1 MKDSNGKERKKR
13 QEQMSLR
20 ENKVEILAP
29 AGSYDILM
37 ADFAAGADAVYLGGA
52 MFGARAYANNL
63 SQEELLRALDYA
75 HLHDKKIYLT
85 VNTLMKQHELED
97 RLLPY
102 LEPFYKAGLSAVI
115 VQDFGAFEAIKEAF
129 PGLHIHA
136 STQMTVTG
144 AAGAKLLKEAGASRV
159 VTARELN
166 LAEIKAIHDNCDIEI
181 ESFIHGALC
190 YCYSGQCLLSSF
202 QGGRSGNRGR
212 CAQPCRLMYTPQT
225 SDMPRTKGKGLRG
238 DENRQKDSNGSAYL
252 LSPKDMCGLPVLPD
266 IIEAGVYSL
275 KIEGRM
281 KNVNYAAGV
290 TGIYR
295 KYVDRYLEYGRE
307 GFKVEDSDINDLMDL
322 YNRGAF
328 TTGYYNN
335 TKGREMISLKRPNH
349 MGTKALKVLK
359 NEGGR
364 VLFEALEQI
373 YPQDVFEIDKENSFS
388 SGSAYAKG
396 SRFTVNLPKKYRL
409 EKGRVLYRMKNGE
422 LTRFVEK
429 QYVGQTLKKK
439 IDVHLTAA
447 CDRPLELTFTDT
459 STGAAVTQTGAEAQ
473 AAQKQPAKKERLAE
487 IVTALGDTPFAAEMV
502 KVDLQGELFVP
513 VSALKEL
520 KRNCAQALEKKILG
534 QYYRELPKGAVE
546 DRIAMSQDTQVYMD
560 TKDASVAGS
569 VENMQIQAAQ
579 QSQTRPVT
587 VLVTTLRQAESV
599 YPMAD
604 ITDIYFDFRLFIREK
619 DSRMMA
625 EAVGKCKAAQK
636 NPVLALPHILR
647 GKDSQKGR
655 QLMEKWLAAGADT
668 FLVRS
673 LEQLGLLKELSRS
686 AVIRVITDANLY
698 TWNTRAEQFLL
709 KTTGTPKN
717 LRIIRT
723 TMPLELTAQEL
734 AQTKNAVLPRELI
747 VYTHLPLMVSEQCV
761 KKTLGKCDGANGRM
775 TMTGYRQQYQVQ
787 SVCDLCY
794 SILYDDTVLDI
805 SKPETLIDKAA
816 PDSIRYEFIEETA
829 EPDKVLTGRQNCE
842 KTGRGHF
849 ELGVE

>member
-1 MKDSNGKERKKR
+1 MET
-13 QEQMSLR
+13 E
-20 ENKVEILAP
+20 VLAP
-29 AGSYDILM
+29 AGSIEGLKAALY
-37 ADFAAGADAVYLGGA
+37 AGADAVYTGGR

-63 SQEELLRALDYA
+63 SDEELSECIDYC
-75 HLHDKKIYLT
+75 HLHNKKLYLT
-85 VNTLMKQHELED
+85 TNTLMKQSEIYQLAD
-97 RLLPY
+97 WLV
-102 LEPFYKAGLSAVI
+102 PFYEQGLDAVI
-115 VQDFGAFEAIKEAF
+115 VQDFGAFAF
-129 PGLHIHA
+129 LKREFPNLDLHA
-136 STQMTVTG
+136 STQMSVHSVQS
-144 AAGAKLLKEAGASRV
+144 AALLEKLGASRV
-159 VTARELN
+159 VPAREISLE
-166 LAEIKAIHDNCDIEI
+166 EIAAIRQNTSLEI
-181 ESFIHGALC
+181 ECFVHGALC
-190 YCYSGQCLLSSF
+190 YCYSGQCLMSSMI
-202 QGGRSGNRGR
+202 GGRSGNRGR

-429 QYVGQTLKKK
+429 QYVGQMLKKK

-459 STGAAVTQTGAEAQ
+459 STGAAVTQIGAEAQ

-487 IVTALGDTPFAAEMV
+487 IVTALGDTPFAAETV

-599 YPMAD
+599 YPMTD

-625 EAVGKCKAAQK
+625 EAVGKCKVAQK

-655 QLMEKWLAAGADT
+655 QLMENWLAAGADT

-709 KTTGTPKN
+709 KTTGTQKN

-734 AQTKNAVLPRELI
+734 AQTQNAVLPRELI

>member
-85 VNTLMKQHELED
+85 VNTLMKQQELED

-225 SDMPRTKGKGLRG
+225 SAMPRTKGKGLRG

-459 STGAAVTQTGAEAQ
+459 STGAAVTQIGAEAQ

-487 IVTALGDTPFAAEMV
+487 IVTALGDTPFAAETV
-502 KVDLQGELFVP
+502 NVDLQGNLFVP

-520 KRNCAQALEKKILG
+520 KRNCVQELENRILE
-534 QYYRELPKGAVE
+534 QYYRELP
-546 DRIAMSQDTQVYMD
+546 
-560 TKDASVAGS
+560 
-569 VENMQIQAAQ
+569 ENVPESSIENAQIQVLH
-579 QSQTRPVT
+579 QTNKRSVT
-587 VLVTTLRQAESV
+587 VLVRTLQQAESV
-599 YPMAD
+599 YPMTD

-655 QLMEKWLAAGADT
+655 QLMENWLAAGADT

-686 AVIRVITDANLY
+686 AVIRVVTDANLY

-709 KTTGTPKN
+709 KTTGTQKN

>member
-85 VNTLMKQHELED
+85 VNTLMKQQELED

-459 STGAAVTQTGAEAQ
+459 STGAAVTQIGAEAQ

-487 IVTALGDTPFAAEMV
+487 IVTALGDTPFAAETV
-502 KVDLQGELFVP
+502 NVDLQGNLFVP

-520 KRNCAQALEKKILG
+520 KRNCVQELENRILE
-534 QYYRELPKGAVE
+534 QYYRELP
-546 DRIAMSQDTQVYMD
+546 
-560 TKDASVAGS
+560 
-569 VENMQIQAAQ
+569 ENVPESSIENAQIQVLH
-579 QSQTRPVT
+579 QTNKRSVT
-587 VLVTTLRQAESV
+587 VLVRTLQQAESV
-599 YPMAD
+599 YPMTD

-655 QLMEKWLAAGADT
+655 QLMENWLAAGADT

-709 KTTGTPKN
+709 KTTGTQKN

-805 SKPETLIDKAA
+805 SKLETLIDKAA

>member
-85 VNTLMKQHELED
+85 VNTLMKQQELED

-225 SDMPRTKGKGLRG
+225 SAMPRTKGKGLRG

-459 STGAAVTQTGAEAQ
+459 STGAAVTQIGAEAQ

-487 IVTALGDTPFAAEMV
+487 IVTALGDTPFAAETV
-502 KVDLQGELFVP
+502 NVDLQGNLFVP

-520 KRNCAQALEKKILG
+520 KRNCVQELENRILE
-534 QYYRELPKGAVE
+534 QYYRELP
-546 DRIAMSQDTQVYMD
+546 
-560 TKDASVAGS
+560 
-569 VENMQIQAAQ
+569 ENVPESSIENAQIQVLH
-579 QSQTRPVT
+579 QTNKRSVT
-587 VLVTTLRQAESV
+587 VLVRTLQQAESV
-599 YPMAD
+599 YPMTD

-655 QLMEKWLAAGADT
+655 QLMENWLAAGADT

-709 KTTGTPKN
+709 KTTGTQKN

>member
-85 VNTLMKQHELED
+85 VNTLMKQQELED

-429 QYVGQTLKKK
+429 QYVGQMLKKK

-487 IVTALGDTPFAAEMV
+487 IVTALGDTPFAAETV

-534 QYYRELPKGAVE
+534 QYYRELP
-546 DRIAMSQDTQVYMD
+546 
-560 TKDASVAGS
+560 KDASVAGS

-655 QLMEKWLAAGADT
+655 QLMENWLAAGADT

-709 KTTGTPKN
+709 KTTGAQKN

-805 SKPETLIDKAA
+805 SKLETLIDKEA

>member
-1 MKDSNGKERKKR
+1 M
-13 QEQMSLR
+13 
-20 ENKVEILAP
+20 
-29 AGSYDILM
+29 
-37 ADFAAGADAVYLGGA
+37 
-52 MFGARAYANNL
+52 
-63 SQEELLRALDYA
+63 
-75 HLHDKKIYLT
+75 
-85 VNTLMKQHELED
+85 
-97 RLLPY
+97 
-102 LEPFYKAGLSAVI
+102 
-115 VQDFGAFEAIKEAF
+115 QDFGAFEAIKEAF

-225 SDMPRTKGKGLRG
+225 SAMPRTKGKGLRG

-459 STGAAVTQTGAEAQ
+459 STGAAVTQIGAEAQ

-487 IVTALGDTPFAAEMV
+487 IVTALGDTPFAAETV
-502 KVDLQGELFVP
+502 NVDLQGNLFVP

-520 KRNCAQALEKKILG
+520 KRNCVQELENRILE
-534 QYYRELPKGAVE
+534 QYYRELP
-546 DRIAMSQDTQVYMD
+546 
-560 TKDASVAGS
+560 
-569 VENMQIQAAQ
+569 ENVPESSIENAQIQVLH
-579 QSQTRPVT
+579 QTNKRSVT
-587 VLVTTLRQAESV
+587 VLVRTLQQAESV
-599 YPMAD
+599 YPMTD

-655 QLMEKWLAAGADT
+655 QLMENWLAAGADT

-709 KTTGTPKN
+709 KTTGTQKN

-747 VYTHLPLMVSEQCV
+747 VYTHLPVMVSEQCV

-805 SKPETLIDKAA
+805 SKLETLIDKAA

>member
-85 VNTLMKQHELED
+85 VNTLMKQQELED

-115 VQDFGAFEAIKEAF
+115 VQDFGAFETIKEAF

-212 CAQPCRLMYTPQT
+212 CAQPCRLIYTPQT

-238 DENRQKDSNGSAYL
+238 DENRQKGSNGSAYL

-409 EKGRVLYRMKNGE
+409 AKGRVLYRMKNGE

-439 IDVHLTAA
+439 IDVYLTAA

-459 STGAAVTQTGAEAQ
+459 STGAVVTQTGAEAQ

-487 IVTALGDTPFAAEMV
+487 IVTALGDTPFAAETV

-520 KRNCAQALEKKILG
+520 KRNCVQELENRILE
-534 QYYRELPKGAVE
+534 QYYRELP
-546 DRIAMSQDTQVYMD
+546 
-560 TKDASVAGS
+560 
-569 VENMQIQAAQ
+569 ENVPESSIENAQIQVLH
-579 QSQTRPVT
+579 QTNKRSVT
-587 VLVTTLRQAESV
+587 VLVRTLQQAESV

-655 QLMEKWLAAGADT
+655 QLMENWLAAGADT

-709 KTTGTPKN
+709 KTTGTQKN

>member
-85 VNTLMKQHELED
+85 VNTLMKQQELED

-144 AAGAKLLKEAGASRV
+144 AAGAALLKEAGASRV

-487 IVTALGDTPFAAEMV
+487 IVTALGDTPFAAETV
-502 KVDLQGELFVP
+502 NVDLQGNLFVP

-520 KRNCAQALEKKILG
+520 KRNCVQELENRILE
-534 QYYRELPKGAVE
+534 QYYRELP
-546 DRIAMSQDTQVYMD
+546 
-560 TKDASVAGS
+560 
-569 VENMQIQAAQ
+569 ENVPESSIENAQIQVLH
-579 QSQTRPVT
+579 QTNKRSVT
-587 VLVTTLRQAESV
+587 VLVRTLQQAESV
-599 YPMAD
+599 YPMTD

-655 QLMEKWLAAGADT
+655 QLMENWLAAGADT

-709 KTTGTPKN
+709 KTTGTQKN

>member
-85 VNTLMKQHELED
+85 VNTLMKQQELED

-144 AAGAKLLKEAGASRV
+144 AAGAALLKEAGVSRV

-459 STGAAVTQTGAEAQ
+459 STGAAVTQIGAEAQ

-487 IVTALGDTPFAAEMV
+487 IVTALGDTPFAAETV
-502 KVDLQGELFVP
+502 NVDLQGNLFVP

-520 KRNCAQALEKKILG
+520 KRNCVQELENRILE
-534 QYYRELPKGAVE
+534 QYYRELP
-546 DRIAMSQDTQVYMD
+546 
-560 TKDASVAGS
+560 
-569 VENMQIQAAQ
+569 ENVPESSIENAQIQVLH
-579 QSQTRPVT
+579 QTNKRSVT
-587 VLVTTLRQAESV
+587 VLVRTLQQAESV
-599 YPMAD
+599 YPMTD

-625 EAVGKCKAAQK
+625 EAVGKCKAVQK

-655 QLMEKWLAAGADT
+655 QLMENWLAAGADT
-668 FLVRS
+668 FLMRS

-709 KTTGTPKN
+709 KTTGAQKN

-805 SKPETLIDKAA
+805 SKLETLIDKAA

>member
-85 VNTLMKQHELED
+85 VNTLMKQQELED

-212 CAQPCRLMYTPQT
+212 CAQPCRLMYTPQI

-459 STGAAVTQTGAEAQ
+459 STGAAVTQIGAEAQ

-487 IVTALGDTPFAAEMV
+487 IVTALGDTPFAAETV

-534 QYYRELPKGAVE
+534 QYYRELP
-546 DRIAMSQDTQVYMD
+546 
-560 TKDASVAGS
+560 
-569 VENMQIQAAQ
+569 ENAPESSIENAQIQVLH
-579 QSQTRPVT
+579 QTNKRPVT
-587 VLVTTLRQAESV
+587 VLVRTLQQAESV
-599 YPMAD
+599 YPMTD
-604 ITDIYFDFRLFIREK
+604 VTDIYYDFRLFIREK
-619 DSRMMA
+619 DGQTAR
-625 EAVGKCKAAQK
+625 EAVQRCQAAGK

-647 GKDSQKGR
+647 GKDSKKGR
-655 QLMEKWLAAGADT
+655 QLMKNWLSAGADT

-673 LEQLGLLKELSRS
+673 LEELGLLKELAEERANEDCQENVRS
-686 AVIRVITDANLY
+686 SVIRVITDANLY

-709 KTTGTPKN
+709 KTTGTQKN

>member
-85 VNTLMKQHELED
+85 VNTLMKQQELED

-102 LEPFYKAGLSAVI
+102 LEPFYKVGLSAVI

-225 SDMPRTKGKGLRG
+225 SAMSRTKGKGLRG

-459 STGAAVTQTGAEAQ
+459 STGVAVTQTGAQAQ

-487 IVTALGDTPFAAEMV
+487 IVTALGDTPFAAETV

-534 QYYRELPKGAVE
+534 QYYRELPKGA
-546 DRIAMSQDTQVYMD
+546 
-560 TKDASVAGS
+560 SVAGS

-579 QSQTRPVT
+579 QSQTRQVT

-655 QLMEKWLAAGADT
+655 QLMENWLAAGADT

-686 AVIRVITDANLY
+686 AIIRVITDANLY

-709 KTTGTPKN
+709 KTTGTQKN

>member
-85 VNTLMKQHELED
+85 VNTLMKQQELED

-136 STQMTVTG
+136 STQMTVPG

-212 CAQPCRLMYTPQT
+212 CAQPCRLMYTSQT

-266 IIEAGVYSL
+266 IIEAGGFSF

-459 STGAAVTQTGAEAQ
+459 STGAVVTQTGAEAQ

-487 IVTALGDTPFAAEMV
+487 IVTAP
-502 KVDLQGELFVP
+502 
-513 VSALKEL
+513 
-520 KRNCAQALEKKILG
+520 
-534 QYYRELPKGAVE
+534 
-546 DRIAMSQDTQVYMD
+546 
-560 TKDASVAGS
+560 
-569 VENMQIQAAQ
+569 
-579 QSQTRPVT
+579 
-587 VLVTTLRQAESV
+587 
-599 YPMAD
+599 
-604 ITDIYFDFRLFIREK
+604 
-619 DSRMMA
+619 
-625 EAVGKCKAAQK
+625 
-636 NPVLALPHILR
+636 
-647 GKDSQKGR
+647 
-655 QLMEKWLAAGADT
+655 W
-668 FLVRS
+668 
-673 LEQLGLLKELSRS
+673 
-686 AVIRVITDANLY
+686 
-698 TWNTRAEQFLL
+698 
-709 KTTGTPKN
+709 
-717 LRIIRT
+717 
-723 TMPLELTAQEL
+723 
-734 AQTKNAVLPRELI
+734 
-747 VYTHLPLMVSEQCV
+747 
-761 KKTLGKCDGANGRM
+761 
-775 TMTGYRQQYQVQ
+775 
-787 SVCDLCY
+787 
-794 SILYDDTVLDI
+794 
-805 SKPETLIDKAA
+805 
-816 PDSIRYEFIEETA
+816 ETA
-829 EPDKVLTGRQNCE
+829 CSDGTWRYAVCS
-842 KTGRGHF
+842 
-849 ELGVE
+849 

>member
-85 VNTLMKQHELED
+85 VNTLMKQQELED

-225 SDMPRTKGKGLRG
+225 SAMPRTKGKGLRG

-459 STGAAVTQTGAEAQ
+459 STGAAVTQIGAEAQ

-487 IVTALGDTPFAAEMV
+487 IVTALGDTPFAAETV
-502 KVDLQGELFVP
+502 NVDLQGNLFVP

-520 KRNCAQALEKKILG
+520 KRNCVQELENRILE
-534 QYYRELPKGAVE
+534 QYYRELP
-546 DRIAMSQDTQVYMD
+546 
-560 TKDASVAGS
+560 
-569 VENMQIQAAQ
+569 ENVPESSIENAQIQVLH
-579 QSQTRPVT
+579 QTNKRSVT
-587 VLVTTLRQAESV
+587 VLVRTLQQAESV
-599 YPMAD
+599 YPMTD

-655 QLMEKWLAAGADT
+655 QLMENWLAAGADT

-709 KTTGTPKN
+709 KTTGTQKN

-805 SKPETLIDKAA
+805 SKLETLIDKAE

>member
-85 VNTLMKQHELED
+85 VNTLMKQQELED

-225 SDMPRTKGKGLRG
+225 SAMPRTKGKGLRG

-459 STGAAVTQTGAEAQ
+459 STGAAVTQIGAEAQ

-487 IVTALGDTPFAAEMV
+487 IVTALGDTPFAAETV
-502 KVDLQGELFVP
+502 NVDLQGNLFVP

-520 KRNCAQALEKKILG
+520 KRNCVQELENRILE
-534 QYYRELPKGAVE
+534 QYYRELP
-546 DRIAMSQDTQVYMD
+546 
-560 TKDASVAGS
+560 
-569 VENMQIQAAQ
+569 ENVPESSIENAQIQVLH
-579 QSQTRPVT
+579 QTNKRSVT
-587 VLVTTLRQAESV
+587 VLVRTLQQAESV
-599 YPMAD
+599 YPMTD

-655 QLMEKWLAAGADT
+655 QLMENWLAAGADT

-709 KTTGTPKN
+709 KTTGTQKN

-734 AQTKNAVLPRELI
+734 AQTQNAVLPRELI

>member
-85 VNTLMKQHELED
+85 VNTLMKQQELED

-225 SDMPRTKGKGLRG
+225 SAMPRTKGKGLRG

-459 STGAAVTQTGAEAQ
+459 STGAAVTQIGAEAQ

-487 IVTALGDTPFAAEMV
+487 IVTALGDTPFAAETV
-502 KVDLQGELFVP
+502 NVDLQGNLFVP

-520 KRNCAQALEKKILG
+520 KRNCVQELENRILE
-534 QYYRELPKGAVE
+534 QYYRELP
-546 DRIAMSQDTQVYMD
+546 
-560 TKDASVAGS
+560 
-569 VENMQIQAAQ
+569 ENVPESSIENAQIQVLH
-579 QSQTRPVT
+579 QTNKRSVT
-587 VLVTTLRQAESV
+587 VLVRTLQQAESV

-655 QLMEKWLAAGADT
+655 QLMENWLAAGADT

-709 KTTGTPKN
+709 KTTGTQKN

-805 SKPETLIDKAA
+805 SKLETLIDKAA

>member
-1 MKDSNGKERKKR
+1 
-13 QEQMSLR
+13 MSLR

-85 VNTLMKQHELED
+85 VNTLMKQQELED

-225 SDMPRTKGKGLRG
+225 SAMPRTKGKGLRG

-459 STGAAVTQTGAEAQ
+459 STGAAVTQIGAEAQ

-487 IVTALGDTPFAAEMV
+487 IVTALGDTPFAAETV
-502 KVDLQGELFVP
+502 NVDLQGNLFVP

-520 KRNCAQALEKKILG
+520 KRNCVQELENRILE
-534 QYYRELPKGAVE
+534 QYYRELP
-546 DRIAMSQDTQVYMD
+546 
-560 TKDASVAGS
+560 
-569 VENMQIQAAQ
+569 ENVPESSIENAQIQVLH
-579 QSQTRPVT
+579 QTNKRSVT
-587 VLVTTLRQAESV
+587 VLVRTLQQAESV
-599 YPMAD
+599 YPMTD

-655 QLMEKWLAAGADT
+655 QLMENWLAAGADT

-709 KTTGTPKN
+709 KTTGTQKN

-805 SKPETLIDKAA
+805 SKLETLIDKAA

>member
-85 VNTLMKQHELED
+85 VNTLMKQQELED

-225 SDMPRTKGKGLRG
+225 SAMPRTKGKGLRG

-459 STGAAVTQTGAEAQ
+459 STGAAVTQIGAEAQ

-487 IVTALGDTPFAAEMV
+487 IVTALGDTPFAAETV
-502 KVDLQGELFVP
+502 NVDLQGNLFVP

-520 KRNCAQALEKKILG
+520 KRNCVQELENRILE
-534 QYYRELPKGAVE
+534 QYYRELP
-546 DRIAMSQDTQVYMD
+546 
-560 TKDASVAGS
+560 
-569 VENMQIQAAQ
+569 ENVPESSIENAQIQVLH
-579 QSQTRPVT
+579 QTNKRSVT
-587 VLVTTLRQAESV
+587 VLVRTLQQAESV

-655 QLMEKWLAAGADT
+655 QLMENWRAAGADT

-709 KTTGTPKN
+709 KTTGTQKN

>member
-1 MKDSNGKERKKR
+1 M
-13 QEQMSLR
+13 
-20 ENKVEILAP
+20 
-29 AGSYDILM
+29 
-37 ADFAAGADAVYLGGA
+37 
-52 MFGARAYANNL
+52 
-63 SQEELLRALDYA
+63 
-75 HLHDKKIYLT
+75 
-85 VNTLMKQHELED
+85 
-97 RLLPY
+97 
-102 LEPFYKAGLSAVI
+102 
-115 VQDFGAFEAIKEAF
+115 QDFGAFEAIKEAF

-225 SDMPRTKGKGLRG
+225 SAMPRTKGKGLRG

-459 STGAAVTQTGAEAQ
+459 STGAAVTQIGAEAQ

-487 IVTALGDTPFAAEMV
+487 IVTALGDTPFAAETV
-502 KVDLQGELFVP
+502 NVDLQGNLFVP

-520 KRNCAQALEKKILG
+520 KRNCVQELENRILE
-534 QYYRELPKGAVE
+534 QYYRELP
-546 DRIAMSQDTQVYMD
+546 
-560 TKDASVAGS
+560 
-569 VENMQIQAAQ
+569 ENVPESSIENAQIQVLH
-579 QSQTRPVT
+579 QTNKRSVT
-587 VLVTTLRQAESV
+587 VLVRTLQQAESV
-599 YPMAD
+599 YPMTD

-655 QLMEKWLAAGADT
+655 QLMENWLAAGADT

-709 KTTGTPKN
+709 KTTGTQKN

-805 SKPETLIDKAA
+805 SKLETLIDKAA

>member
-85 VNTLMKQHELED
+85 VNTLMKQQELED

-225 SDMPRTKGKGLRG
+225 SAMPRTKGKGLRG

-396 SRFTVNLPKKYRL
+396 TRFTVNLPKKYRL

-459 STGAAVTQTGAEAQ
+459 STGAAVTQIGAEAQ

-487 IVTALGDTPFAAEMV
+487 IVTALGDTPFAAETV
-502 KVDLQGELFVP
+502 NVDLQGNLFVP

-520 KRNCAQALEKKILG
+520 KRNCVQELENRILE
-534 QYYRELPKGAVE
+534 QYYRELP
-546 DRIAMSQDTQVYMD
+546 
-560 TKDASVAGS
+560 
-569 VENMQIQAAQ
+569 ENVPESSIENAQIQVLH
-579 QSQTRPVT
+579 QTNKRSVT
-587 VLVTTLRQAESV
+587 VLVRTLQQAESV
-599 YPMAD
+599 YPMTD

-655 QLMEKWLAAGADT
+655 QLMENWLAAGADT

-709 KTTGTPKN
+709 KTTGTQKN

-805 SKPETLIDKAA
+805 SKLETLIDKAA

>member
-85 VNTLMKQHELED
+85 VNTLMKQQELED

-225 SDMPRTKGKGLRG
+225 SAMPRTKGKGLRG

-335 TKGREMISLKRPNH
+335 TPIPFGTRSSGKRPLKISRFSTTPIRRSSSKKSLTRCRRSGSSVTAERKRARAVCSPAWFTVPTAERKC
-349 MGTKALKVLK
+349 GTAPPITLRS
-359 NEGGR
+359 GR
-364 VLFEALEQI
+364 ITLYAPTTEATREA
-373 YPQDVFEIDKENSFS
+373 VRHTS
-388 SGSAYAKG
+388 SG
-396 SRFTVNLPKKYRL
+396 
-409 EKGRVLYRMKNGE
+409 
-422 LTRFVEK
+422 
-429 QYVGQTLKKK
+429 
-439 IDVHLTAA
+439 
-447 CDRPLELTFTDT
+447 
-459 STGAAVTQTGAEAQ
+459 
-473 AAQKQPAKKERLAE
+473 
-487 IVTALGDTPFAAEMV
+487 
-502 KVDLQGELFVP
+502 
-513 VSALKEL
+513 
-520 KRNCAQALEKKILG
+520 
-534 QYYRELPKGAVE
+534 
-546 DRIAMSQDTQVYMD
+546 
-560 TKDASVAGS
+560 
-569 VENMQIQAAQ
+569 
-579 QSQTRPVT
+579 
-587 VLVTTLRQAESV
+587 
-599 YPMAD
+599 
-604 ITDIYFDFRLFIREK
+604 RLFWKIW
-619 DSRMMA
+619 S
-625 EAVGKCKAAQK
+625 GC
-636 NPVLALPHILR
+636 
-647 GKDSQKGR
+647 
-655 QLMEKWLAAGADT
+655 T
-668 FLVRS
+668 
-673 LEQLGLLKELSRS
+673 
-686 AVIRVITDANLY
+686 
-698 TWNTRAEQFLL
+698 
-709 KTTGTPKN
+709 
-717 LRIIRT
+717 
-723 TMPLELTAQEL
+723 
-734 AQTKNAVLPRELI
+734 
-747 VYTHLPLMVSEQCV
+747 
-761 KKTLGKCDGANGRM
+761 
-775 TMTGYRQQYQVQ
+775 
-787 SVCDLCY
+787 
-794 SILYDDTVLDI
+794 
-805 SKPETLIDKAA
+805 
-816 PDSIRYEFIEETA
+816 
-829 EPDKVLTGRQNCE
+829 
-842 KTGRGHF
+842 
-849 ELGVE
+849 

>member
-85 VNTLMKQHELED
+85 VNTLMKQQELED

-166 LAEIKAIHDNCDIEI
+166 LVEIKAIHDNCDIEI

-349 MGTKALKVLK
+349 MGTKALKVRK

-487 IVTALGDTPFAAEMV
+487 IVTALGDTPFAAETV

-520 KRNCAQALEKKILG
+520 KRNCAQELENRILE
-534 QYYRELPKGAVE
+534 QYYRELP
-546 DRIAMSQDTQVYMD
+546 
-560 TKDASVAGS
+560 
-569 VENMQIQAAQ
+569 ENVPESSIENAQIQVLH
-579 QSQTRPVT
+579 QTNKRSVT
-587 VLVTTLRQAESV
+587 VLVRTLQQAESV

-655 QLMEKWLAAGADT
+655 QLMENWLAAGADT

-709 KTTGTPKN
+709 KTTGTQKN

>member
-1 MKDSNGKERKKR
+1 
-13 QEQMSLR
+13 
-20 ENKVEILAP
+20 
-29 AGSYDILM
+29 
-37 ADFAAGADAVYLGGA
+37 

-85 VNTLMKQHELED
+85 VNTLMKQQELED

-225 SDMPRTKGKGLRG
+225 SAMPRTKGKGLRG

-459 STGAAVTQTGAEAQ
+459 STGAAVTQIGAEAQ

-487 IVTALGDTPFAAEMV
+487 IVTALGDTPFAAETV
-502 KVDLQGELFVP
+502 NVDLQGNLFVP

-520 KRNCAQALEKKILG
+520 KRNCVQELENRILE
-534 QYYRELPKGAVE
+534 QYYRELP
-546 DRIAMSQDTQVYMD
+546 
-560 TKDASVAGS
+560 
-569 VENMQIQAAQ
+569 ENVPESSIENAQIQVLH
-579 QSQTRPVT
+579 QTNKRSVT
-587 VLVTTLRQAESV
+587 VLVRTLQQAESV
-599 YPMAD
+599 YPMTD

-655 QLMEKWLAAGADT
+655 QLMENWLAAGADT

-709 KTTGTPKN
+709 KTTGTQKN

-805 SKPETLIDKAA
+805 SKLETLIDKAA

>member
-85 VNTLMKQHELED
+85 VNTLMKQQELED

-225 SDMPRTKGKGLRG
+225 SAMPRTKGKGLRG

-459 STGAAVTQTGAEAQ
+459 STGAAVTQIGAEAQ
-473 AAQKQPAKKERLAE
+473 EAQKQPAKKERLAE
-487 IVTALGDTPFAAEMV
+487 IVTALGDTPFAAETV
-502 KVDLQGELFVP
+502 NVDLQGNLFVP

-520 KRNCAQALEKKILG
+520 KRNCVQELENRILE
-534 QYYRELPKGAVE
+534 QYYRELP
-546 DRIAMSQDTQVYMD
+546 
-560 TKDASVAGS
+560 
-569 VENMQIQAAQ
+569 ENVPESSIENAQIQVLH
-579 QSQTRPVT
+579 QTNKRSVT
-587 VLVTTLRQAESV
+587 VLVRTLQQAESV
-599 YPMAD
+599 YPMTD

-655 QLMEKWLAAGADT
+655 QLMENWLAAGADT

-709 KTTGTPKN
+709 KTTGTQKN

-805 SKPETLIDKAA
+805 SKLETLIDKAA

>member
-1 MKDSNGKERKKR
+1 
-13 QEQMSLR
+13 MSLR

-85 VNTLMKQHELED
+85 VNTLMKQQELED

-115 VQDFGAFEAIKEAF
+115 VQDFGAFEAIKKAF

-144 AAGAKLLKEAGASRV
+144 AAGAALLKEAGASRV

-364 VLFEALEQI
+364 VLFEVLEQI

-459 STGAAVTQTGAEAQ
+459 STGAAVTQIGAEAQ

-487 IVTALGDTPFAAEMV
+487 IVTALGDTPFAAETV
-502 KVDLQGELFVP
+502 NVDLQGNLFVP

-520 KRNCAQALEKKILG
+520 KRNCVQELENRILE
-534 QYYRELPKGAVE
+534 QYYRELP
-546 DRIAMSQDTQVYMD
+546 
-560 TKDASVAGS
+560 
-569 VENMQIQAAQ
+569 ENVPESSIENAQIQVLH
-579 QSQTRPVT
+579 QTNKRSVT
-587 VLVTTLRQAESV
+587 VLVRTLQQAESV
-599 YPMAD
+599 YPMTD

-655 QLMEKWLAAGADT
+655 QLMENWLAAGADT

-709 KTTGTPKN
+709 KTTGTQKN

-805 SKPETLIDKAA
+805 SKLETLIDKAA

>member
-85 VNTLMKQHELED
+85 VNTLMKQQELED

-129 PGLHIHA
+129 PGLHIH
-136 STQMTVTG
+136 
-144 AAGAKLLKEAGASRV
+144 
-159 VTARELN
+159 ARELN

-459 STGAAVTQTGAEAQ
+459 STGVAVTQTGAQAQ

-487 IVTALGDTPFAAEMV
+487 IVTALGDTPFAAETV

-655 QLMEKWLAAGADT
+655 QLMENWRAAGADT

-709 KTTGTPKN
+709 KTTGTQKN

>member
-85 VNTLMKQHELED
+85 VNTLMKQQELED

-225 SDMPRTKGKGLRG
+225 SAMPRTKGKGLRG

-459 STGAAVTQTGAEAQ
+459 STGAAVTQIGAEAQ

-487 IVTALGDTPFAAEMV
+487 IVTALGDTPFAAETV
-502 KVDLQGELFVP
+502 NVDLQGNLFVP

-520 KRNCAQALEKKILG
+520 KRNCVQELENRILE
-534 QYYRELPKGAVE
+534 QYYRELP
-546 DRIAMSQDTQVYMD
+546 
-560 TKDASVAGS
+560 
-569 VENMQIQAAQ
+569 ENVPESSIENAQIQVLH
-579 QSQTRPVT
+579 QTNKRSVT
-587 VLVTTLRQAESV
+587 VLVRTLQQAESV
-599 YPMAD
+599 YPMTD

-655 QLMEKWLAAGADT
+655 QLMENWLAAGADT

-709 KTTGTPKN
+709 KTTGTQKN

-805 SKPETLIDKAA
+805 SKLETLIDKAA

>member
-85 VNTLMKQHELED
+85 VNTLMKQQELED

-459 STGAAVTQTGAEAQ
+459 STGAAVTQIGAEAQ

-487 IVTALGDTPFAAEMV
+487 IVTALGDTPFAAETV

-534 QYYRELPKGAVE
+534 QYYRELPKGA
-546 DRIAMSQDTQVYMD
+546 
-560 TKDASVAGS
+560 SVAGS

-599 YPMAD
+599 YPMTD

-655 QLMEKWLAAGADT
+655 QLMENWLAAGADT

-709 KTTGTPKN
+709 KTTGTQKS

-734 AQTKNAVLPRELI
+734 EQTKNAVLPRELI

-805 SKPETLIDKAA
+805 SKQETLIDKAA

>member
-1 MKDSNGKERKKR
+1 LKDSNGKERKKR

-85 VNTLMKQHELED
+85 VNTLMKQQELED

-225 SDMPRTKGKGLRG
+225 SAMPRTKGKGLRG

-459 STGAAVTQTGAEAQ
+459 STGAAVTQIGAEAQ

-487 IVTALGDTPFAAEMV
+487 IVTALGDTPFAAETV
-502 KVDLQGELFVP
+502 NVDLQGNLFVP

-520 KRNCAQALEKKILG
+520 KRNCVQELENRILE
-534 QYYRELPKGAVE
+534 QYYRELP
-546 DRIAMSQDTQVYMD
+546 
-560 TKDASVAGS
+560 
-569 VENMQIQAAQ
+569 ENVPESSIENAQIQVLH
-579 QSQTRPVT
+579 QTNKRSVT
-587 VLVTTLRQAESV
+587 VLVRTLQQAESV
-599 YPMAD
+599 YPMTD

-655 QLMEKWLAAGADT
+655 QLMENWLAAGADT

-709 KTTGTPKN
+709 KTTGTQKN

-805 SKPETLIDKAA
+805 SKLETLIDKAA

>member
-85 VNTLMKQHELED
+85 VNTLMKQQELED

-295 KYVDRYLEYGRE
+295 KYVDRYMAE
-307 GFKVEDSDINDLMDL
+307 
-322 YNRGAF
+322 
-328 TTGYYNN
+328 
-335 TKGREMISLKRPNH
+335 
-349 MGTKALKVLK
+349 KVL
-359 NEGGR
+359 R
-364 VLFEALEQI
+364 
-373 YPQDVFEIDKENSFS
+373 S
-388 SGSAYAKG
+388 
-396 SRFTVNLPKKYRL
+396 
-409 EKGRVLYRMKNGE
+409 
-422 LTRFVEK
+422 
-429 QYVGQTLKKK
+429 K
-439 IDVHLTAA
+439 I
-447 CDRPLELTFTDT
+447 R
-459 STGAAVTQTGAEAQ
+459 
-473 AAQKQPAKKERLAE
+473 
-487 IVTALGDTPFAAEMV
+487 
-502 KVDLQGELFVP
+502 
-513 VSALKEL
+513 
-520 KRNCAQALEKKILG
+520 ILM
-534 QYYRELPKGAVE
+534 
-546 DRIAMSQDTQVYMD
+546 I
-560 TKDASVAGS
+560 
-569 VENMQIQAAQ
+569 
-579 QSQTRPVT
+579 
-587 VLVTTLRQAESV
+587 
-599 YPMAD
+599 
-604 ITDIYFDFRLFIREK
+604 
-619 DSRMMA
+619 
-625 EAVGKCKAAQK
+625 
-636 NPVLALPHILR
+636 
-647 GKDSQKGR
+647 
-655 QLMEKWLAAGADT
+655 
-668 FLVRS
+668 
-673 LEQLGLLKELSRS
+673 
-686 AVIRVITDANLY
+686 
-698 TWNTRAEQFLL
+698 
-709 KTTGTPKN
+709 
-717 LRIIRT
+717 
-723 TMPLELTAQEL
+723 
-734 AQTKNAVLPRELI
+734 
-747 VYTHLPLMVSEQCV
+747 
-761 KKTLGKCDGANGRM
+761 
-775 TMTGYRQQYQVQ
+775 
-787 SVCDLCY
+787 
-794 SILYDDTVLDI
+794 
-805 SKPETLIDKAA
+805 
-816 PDSIRYEFIEETA
+816 
-829 EPDKVLTGRQNCE
+829 
-842 KTGRGHF
+842 
-849 ELGVE
+849 

>member
-85 VNTLMKQHELED
+85 VNTLMKQQELED

-212 CAQPCRLMYTPQT
+212 CAQPCRLLYTPQT

-252 LSPKDMCGLPVLPD
+252 LSPKDMCGLTVLPD

-295 KYVDRYLEYGRE
+295 KYVDHYLEYGRE

-364 VLFEALEQI
+364 VLFEVLEQI

-459 STGAAVTQTGAEAQ
+459 STGAAVTQIGAEAQ

-487 IVTALGDTPFAAEMV
+487 IVTALGDTPFAAETV
-502 KVDLQGELFVP
+502 NVDLQGNLFVP

-520 KRNCAQALEKKILG
+520 KRNCVQELENRILE
-534 QYYRELPKGAVE
+534 QYYRELP
-546 DRIAMSQDTQVYMD
+546 
-560 TKDASVAGS
+560 
-569 VENMQIQAAQ
+569 ENVPESSIENAQIQVLH
-579 QSQTRPVT
+579 QTNKRSVT
-587 VLVTTLRQAESV
+587 VLVRTLQQAESV
-599 YPMAD
+599 YPMTD

-655 QLMEKWLAAGADT
+655 QLMENWLAAGADT

-709 KTTGTPKN
+709 KTTGTQKN